1 MQIKHFV
8 NGEWVEIRQN
18 KLAEAFEHAA
28 AHGSE
33 FAKDL
38 YKIATNNQG
47 HIISASP
54 VTKSDLTEYGLLDS
68 DSVASNYNENDS
80 YTAGEFVIYD
90 GKLYKALENCGPES
104 FNPSKWEAANIL
116 IAAGSG
122 GTVVSGE
129 ADWNAQEGEPGYIK
143 NKPTSPSGGAVDS
156 VNGKTGVVV
165 LNAEDV
171 GALSNDVSIPTK
183 TSDLIDDSNFISD
196 ANYVHTDNNYTN
208 ADKTKLAGIEAGATV
223 DDKTWNG
230 VTLST
235 SATYT
240 SADQYI
246 PVKSTN
252 QLNGA
257 AFQNI
262 LTETPTAYG
271 VAKYDNNAHL
281 KSTTPANNDNSTKV
295 ATTAFVNNA
304 ISSLGSILNYKGTK
318 PTVGDLPQTGNTAGD
333 IWIVESDGLQ
343 YIWNGTSWDN
353 FSSTVD
359 LSGYVQTSRTI
370 NGKALSENISLNA
383 SDVGALSDAV
393 VVPSKTSDL
402 TNDSGFITQSDV
414 PLEIFWVNVNT
425 TSERSGED
433 IVTTD
438 KTVNEIIAAKENGKL
453 PIVLINGWKVLTLIH
468 YDSSENYVNVV
479 FNSIQSFT
487 SYTLSGQFSD
497 GTESWDYSELFLVQR
512 NSPRLAG
519 TPTAPTPTT
528 TSGATQIATKEY
540 VDTAVESVTVLPSQ
554 SGQSGK
560 FLTTN
565 GTTASWVDNPPEI
578 FWINITTNDYITATA
593 DKTYAEII
601 AAINAGKYP
610 VISSPDLIDPLND
623 TNVLYPFDCVSSGDP
638 YTIDISFIRFSTRG
652 FDYFYGSETNRYY
665 CENPKVSSILFYSDN
680 VIEIVP
686 TIQLATHS
694 ELASYM
700 QKGVDYV
707 TAGQKDGTTLGNKAT
722 AEGYYTTASG
732 NYSHAEGNR
741 TGAIGQSSHAE
752 GNNTIANHKSQHVFG
767 EYNIADTNAA
777 SSSSRGDYVEI
788 VGNGTSTS
796 ALSNARTLDWSGNEV
811 LAGKLTVGAG
821 PTNNMDVTTKQYV
834 DTAVGSVDAL
844 PSQTGNSGKFLK
856 TNGTS
861 ASWSDTPMIKGTD
874 YVTAGNLHGYAIG
887 TSATVEGAFNKSS
900 GNYSHSEGSNVKAE
914 GDYSHA
920 EGKSTT
926 ASGYAAHAEGLSTTA
941 SAQNSHAEGQSTT
954 ASGIGAHAEGQ
965 STTASGVNSHTEG
978 GATIANHKYQHVF
991 GQFNV
996 ADTNVAAATAI
1007 GDYVEIVG
1015 NGTAD
1020 NARSNARTL
1029 DWSGNETLAGKL
1041 TVGAAP
1047 VNDMD
1052 VATKVY
1058 VDTIANSI
1066 SSLIP
1071 LVINVK
1077 NNINTK
1083 VSDIEAAIADG
1094 RAILAVK
1101 NGMTYTLHHGSS
1113 EVGEHWEFCCGQE
1126 TYAPLVQ
1133 ENENDGL
1140 LYLVEVEEIS

>member
-171 GALSNDVSIPTK
+171 GALSNDISIPTK

-252 QLNGA
+252 QLNGT

-281 KSTTPANNDNSTKV
+281 KSTTPANDDNSTKV

-304 ISSLGSILNYKGTK
+304 ISSLGSVLNYKGTK

-333 IWIVESDGLQ
+333 IWIIESDGSQ

-353 FSSTVD
+353 FSSTID

-402 TNDSGFITQSDV
+402 TNDSGFITNSSLSDYMQKGV
-414 PLEIFWVNVNT
+414 DYVTAGRKPGTTLGDYSTAEGRDTTASGESSHAEGDGTYAYGMASHAEGVGSRAYGSGHAEGTYTTAGDNSHAEGSATVAYSSSHSEGGGTTARGEFSHAEGHNT
-425 TSERSGED
+425 TASGDTSHAEGNGTTANHKAQHVFGEYNAVDTNTSSARLRGDYVEIVGNGTEDNARSNARTLDWDGNETLAGKLTVGVGPTNNMD
-433 IVTTD
+433 VTT
-438 KTVNEIIAAKENGKL
+438 K
-453 PIVLINGWKVLTLIH
+453 
-468 YDSSENYVNVV
+468 
-479 FNSIQSFT
+479 Q
-487 SYTLSGQFSD
+487 
-497 GTESWDYSELFLVQR
+497 
-512 NSPRLAG
+512 
-519 TPTAPTPTT
+519 
-528 TSGATQIATKEY
+528 Y
-540 VDTAVESVTVLPSQ
+540 VDTVVENVAALPSQ
-554 SGQSGK
+554 TGNSGK

-565 GTTASWVDNPPEI
+565 GTTTSWTDNPPEI
-578 FWINITTNDYITATA
+578 FWVNITTNDHITATA

-610 VISSPDLIDPLND
+610 IISSPDLIDPMND

-652 FDYFYGSETNRYY
+652 FDYAYGSETNRYY
-665 CENPKVSSILFYSDN
+665 CTNPKISSILFYSDN

-686 TIQLATHS
+686 TI
-694 ELASYM
+694 ELTARGDLSSYM

-707 TAGQKDGTTLGNKAT
+707 TAGKRITSTLGTAAT
-722 AEGYYTTASG
+722 AEGYYVIASG
-732 NYSHAEGNR
+732 NYSHAEGN
-741 TGAIGQSSHAE
+741 GS
-752 GNNTIANHKSQHVFG
+752 IA
-767 EYNIADTNAA
+767 
-777 SSSSRGDYVEI
+777 
-788 VGNGTSTS
+788 
-796 ALSNARTLDWSGNEV
+796 
-811 LAGKLTVGAG
+811 
-821 PTNNMDVTTKQYV
+821 
-834 DTAVGSVDAL
+834 
-844 PSQTGNSGKFLK
+844 
-856 TNGTS
+856 
-861 ASWSDTPMIKGTD
+861 
-874 YVTAGNLHGYAIG
+874 
-887 TSATVEGAFNKSS
+887 S
-900 GNYSHSEGSNVKAE
+900 GNYSHAE
-914 GDYSHA
+914 GQYS
-920 EGKSTT
+920 T
-926 ASGYAAHAEGLSTTA
+926 ASGTI
-941 SAQNSHAEGQSTT
+941 SHAEGQSTT
-954 ASGIGAHAEGQ
+954 ASGMDSHAEGAL
-965 STTASGVNSHTEG
+965 TVASGVTSHAEG
-978 GATIANHKYQHVF
+978 AHTIANHRAQHVF
-991 GQFNV
+991 GEYNV
-996 ADTNVAAATAI
+996 EDTNTASNDI
-1007 GDYVEIVG
+1007 RGDYVEIVG
-1015 NGTAD
+1015 NGSVDT
-1020 NARSNARTL
+1020 RSNARTL

-1058 VDTIANSI
+1058 VDTIANSF
-1066 SSLIP
+1066 SSGA
-1071 LVINVK
+1071 
-1077 NNINTK
+1077 
-1083 VSDIEAAIADG
+1083 DWAAA
-1094 RAILAVK
+1094 
-1101 NGMTYTLHHGSS
+1101 
-1113 EVGEHWEFCCGQE
+1113 
-1126 TYAPLVQ
+1126 
-1133 ENENDGL
+1133 ENETGYIANKPFYSNIDSESVYQGNDVVFRYNGNKIGG
-1140 LYLVEVEEIS
+1140 V

>member
-80 YTAGEFVIYD
+80 YMAGEFVIYD

-156 VNGKTGVVV
+156 VNGKIGVVV

-171 GALSNDVSIPTK
+171 GALSNDISIPTK

-252 QLNGA
+252 QLNGT

-402 TNDSGFITQSDV
+402 TNDSGFVTQSDIPV
-414 PLEIFWVNVNT
+414 EIFWVNVTT
-425 TSERSGED
+425 TSEQSGEYTV
-433 IVTTD
+433 ITD
-438 KTVNEIIAAKENGKL
+438 KTVNEIIAAKESGKF
-453 PIVLINGWKVLTLIH
+453 PIVLINGWEVLTLIH
-468 YDSSENYVNVV
+468 YDSSENYAHVV

-519 TPTAPTPTT
+519 TPTAPTPTA

-540 VDTAVESVTVLPSQ
+540 VDTTVENVAALPSQ

-565 GTTASWVDNPPEI
+565 GTTTSWTDNPPEI
-578 FWINITTNDYITATA
+578 FWVNITTNDHITATA

-610 VISSPDLIDPLND
+610 IISSPDLIEPIND

-638 YTIDISFIRFSTRG
+638 YVIDISFIRFSTRG
-652 FDYFYGSETNRYY
+652 FDYAYGSETNRYY
-665 CENPKVSSILFYSDN
+665 CTNPKISSILFYSDN

-686 TIQLATHS
+686 TI
-694 ELASYM
+694 ELTARGDLSSYM
-700 QKGVDYV
+700 QKGADYV
-707 TAGQKDGTTLGNKAT
+707 TAGKRVGTTVGTKAT
-722 AEGYYTTASG
+722 AEGYFTTASG
-732 NYSHAEGNR
+732 VYSHAEGSGTQATQEAAHAEGFGTRATAPYAHAEGN
-741 TGAIGQSSHAE
+741 GATASSSGSHAE
-752 GNNTIANHKSQHVFG
+752 GTGTTASGSGSHAEGLYTTAQRRSQHTFG
-767 EYNIADTNAA
+767 EYNVLDTTG
-777 SSSSRGDYVEI
+777 STTTRGDYVEI

-796 ALSNARTLDWSGNEV
+796 D
-811 LAGKLTVGAG
+811 
-821 PTNNMDVTTKQYV
+821 
-834 DTAVGSVDAL
+834 
-844 PSQTGNSGKFLK
+844 
-856 TNGTS
+856 
-861 ASWSDTPMIKGTD
+861 
-874 YVTAGNLHGYAIG
+874 
-887 TSATVEGAFNKSS
+887 
-900 GNYSHSEGSNVKAE
+900 
-914 GDYSHA
+914 
-920 EGKSTT
+920 
-926 ASGYAAHAEGLSTTA
+926 
-941 SAQNSHAEGQSTT
+941 
-954 ASGIGAHAEGQ
+954 
-965 STTASGVNSHTEG
+965 
-978 GATIANHKYQHVF
+978 
-991 GQFNV
+991 
-996 ADTNVAAATAI
+996 
-1007 GDYVEIVG
+1007 
-1015 NGTAD
+1015 
-1020 NARSNARTL
+1020 RSNARTL

-1058 VDTIANSI
+1058 VDT
-1066 SSLIP
+1066 LIP
-1071 LVINVK
+1071 LVINVR

-1083 VSDIEAAIADG
+1083 VSDIEAAITNG
-1094 RAILAVK
+1094 RAILAVN
-1101 NGMTYTLHHGSS
+1101 NGITYTLQYWSS
-1113 EVGEHWEFCCGQE
+1113 EVGEHWTFCCGQQ
-1126 TYAPLVQ
+1126 TFAPLVQ
-1133 ENENDGL
+1133 ENEDDGL
-1140 LYLVEVEEIS
+1140 LYLVEEIS